1 MADSNTFRLKII
13 APERIFYDDD
23 VEMVELNTTEGEIGI
38 LPEHISLTTI
48 VAPGI
53 MKITK
58 DGEIKEASLL
68 SGFMEIRQKEVT
80 ILAEACEWPEEIDAN
95 RAEEA
100 RIRAERRISGGD
112 SSVNLKRAEIAL
124 KRAIIRINL
133 VDKYK

>member
-1 MADSNTFRLKII
+1 MAEGNTFRLKVI
-13 APERIFYDDD
+13 APERIFYDDA

-38 LPEHISLTTI
+38 LPGHISLTTI
-48 VAPGI
+48 VSPGI
-53 MKITK
+53 MRITK
-58 DGEIKEASLL
+58 DGEVKEASLL
-68 SGFMEIRQKEVT
+68 SGFMEIGPKEVT

-100 RIRAERRISGGD
+100 RIRAERRISDGD
-112 SSVNLKRAEIAL
+112 SSVNLRRAEIAL